1 MLKSPIG
8 RLRFIGTFEAISF
21 LVLLLIAMPLK
32 YAADIPEV
40 VTIVGIIHGFLFSLY
55 LLAILN
61 AVIVRKLTIGM
72 TLLAIVAAF
81 LPFGPFYVDRKLQ

>member
-1 MLKSPIG
+1 MLSTALG

-32 YAADIPEV
+32 YAADIPEP
-40 VTIVGIIHGFLFSLY
+40 VTIVGIVHGALFSLY

-61 AVIVRKLTIGM
+61 AVIVRKISIGM
-72 TLLAIVAAF
+72 TLLAILAAF
-81 LPFGPFYVDRKLQ
+81 LPFGPFYVDRKLR